1 MASTFKSPDTDTLT
15 AEKINLTNSK
25 IIDYLV
31 QSGNIEAAKY
41 VRFLISNLN
50 ENKQQPNTPYDKLL
64 FVNQKILKVLED
76 IEKNMIDEQDT
87 SIKHPLSS
95 SNIISSA
102 SLATNALNSLNS
114 NALSNVSNNLPGL
127 SNLLPGAASL
137 YAAKKVKDK
146 ISRASSKT
154 KSSSKTASKN
164 KTAAKTKQ
172 KIRKASNANIN
183 KDIKNA
189 KQPLKSNVKPAAKSA
204 SKVSKVSSSVSKLA
218 AKSAA
223 KIAGPAAVAIDAAM
237 TISDVMDAKSD
248 AERTEAIAEG
258 AAGTAVGVAGAIA
271 LSWIPIVGPLAGYAI
286 GNWIGNWAGQNIA
299 KLFTDPEDSIP
310 DEITRMGPEAELA
323 FLDSIL
329 IPKYQNDPNIDE
341 KNRKEDLKS
350 LNEYKQKLQ
359 DRIAKGFTQE
369 EKDDFA
375 LGKLETAGV
384 FEKNFFGDSEILDWN
399 KLEKCT
405 IKDIDLL
412 INLDDWDDDTLD
424 KLKQV
429 KLLKQNQESENKQ
442 KSITTSSIDSINKAI
457 EAEKQNLQQAV
468 EEQDT
473 LEVQKVQST
482 LLALDQAKQTA
493 LQSKEQVDKT
503 IEVKQSAL
511 DATKTVKVSKSS
523 NIDYDLTNNNKVQ
536 QAEQNLQQNVKMA
549 MASGLGDMSFMMV
562 DNSQMSAEASQ
573 AIATMQPSNVK
584 FNPDDGLGAIS
595 GKYESNGKPG
605 VISSG
610 KGDIGGKSYGAWQIA
625 SKTGTLRAYVNF
637 AKDKYPMLA
646 DAPLASNAFDQIWKG
661 IAQKDPQGFL
671 QNQYEF
677 IKKTHYD
684 PVYDYAVSKGLDVS
698 NKAVCSA
705 LWSQSVQHGLNGNKR
720 IINWALTEI
729 NGSKDPQ
736 VIIKALYSAR
746 SRYVSGL
753 NMDPDTKASVLKRYQ
768 NEVGDALSMNQQ
780 IQSGQLQN
788 NAYEQASANARQS
801 QNLTPEVSSTN
812 NTTVDTSPTPTVES
826 NTTVTPSENTQTS
839 FKRQTRESGLVFV
852 DEESNS
858 DKDINA
864 EIEKIDSDIEDLE
877 IDMELNYSLGGG
889 RGYRGT
895 EAEKLDYEKLQEL
908 QKRKQE
914 LLSQLPS
921 VDKSASE
928 NAINTISDNM
938 ANNTTLLNTNNNQT
952 ILINNSQQPSQ
963 QMVRKDETLEPNACD
978 SGVFSNAL

>member
-1 MASTFKSPDTDTLT
+1 M
-15 AEKINLTNSK
+15 
-25 IIDYLV
+25 
-31 QSGNIEAAKY
+31 
-41 VRFLISNLN
+41 
-50 ENKQQPNTPYDKLL
+50 
-64 FVNQKILKVLED
+64 
-76 IEKNMIDEQDT
+76 
-87 SIKHPLSS
+87 
-95 SNIISSA
+95 
-102 SLATNALNSLNS
+102 
-114 NALSNVSNNLPGL
+114 
-127 SNLLPGAASL
+127 
-137 YAAKKVKDK
+137 
-146 ISRASSKT
+146 
-154 KSSSKTASKN
+154 
-164 KTAAKTKQ
+164 
-172 KIRKASNANIN
+172 
-183 KDIKNA
+183 
-189 KQPLKSNVKPAAKSA
+189 
-204 SKVSKVSSSVSKLA
+204 
-218 AKSAA
+218 
-223 KIAGPAAVAIDAAM
+223 
-237 TISDVMDAKSD
+237 
-248 AERTEAIAEG
+248 
-258 AAGTAVGVAGAIA
+258 
-271 LSWIPIVGPLAGYAI
+271 AGYAI

-299 KLFTDPEDSIP
+299 KLFTDPEDNIP

-493 LQSKEQVDKT
+493 LQSKEQVNKT

-511 DATKTVKVSKSS
+511 DSTKTVKVSKSS
-523 NIDYDLTNNNKVQ
+523 NIDYDLNNNNKVQ

-625 SKTGTLRAYVNF
+625 SKTGTLKAYVNF

-661 IAQKDPQGFL
+661 IAAKDPQGFL

-698 NKAVCSA
+698 NKAVCST

-720 IINWALTEI
+720 IINWALKQI
-729 NGSKDPQ
+729 NGSKDPA
-736 VIIKALYSAR
+736 VIIRALYSAR

-780 IQSGQLQN
+780 IQSGELQN

-801 QNLTPEVSSTN
+801 QNLTPETTST
-812 NTTVDTSPTPTVES
+812 STVES
-826 NTTVTPSENTQTS
+826 NTTVAPSENTQTS

-858 DKDINA
+858 DEDINA
-864 EIEKIDSDIEDLE
+864 EIAQIDKQLSVLNDKED
-877 IDMELNYSLGGG
+877 ELNMEADIMGMH
-889 RGYRGT
+889 RGMR
-895 EAEKLDYEKLQEL
+895 EQFQSIRIQREKLE
-908 QKRKQE
+908 KRKRD
-914 LLSQLPS
+914 LASLLPS

-928 NAINTISDNM
+928 NAINAISENM
-938 ANNTTLLNTNNNQT
+938 ANNTTLLNNNNNQT
-952 ILINNSQQPSQ
+952 ILINNSQQQPQ
-963 QMVRKDETLEPNACD
+963 QMMRKDETLEPNACD